1 MTTTSSR
8 QNTPNFKLHGGDQP
22 NPAEPSSERLV
33 WKDQKVQGAR
43 GDRTQIKSS
52 PRKRKTYLNQGH
64 IEKRS
69 ETQQLELWLRGESK
83 MRGLKY
89 TG

>member
-33 WKDQKVQGAR
+33 WKDEKVQGAR
-43 GDRTQIKSS
+43 GDRT
-52 PRKRKTYLNQGH
+52 
-64 IEKRS
+64 
-69 ETQQLELWLRGESK
+69 
-83 MRGLKY
+83 
-89 TG
+89 